1 MNHSIAIYTMKAKK
15 DLRKAFESKEEATFV
30 EKRRW
35 ITGYNEFKKAVKD
48 KISMLI
54 FFSYAEEQSGV
65 VYMGR
70 LTKIEIDDET
80 TRYSFVMLKS
90 FNNPKDLSA
99 LILNNGNKPLS
110 DNYIR
115 PYAIVKLPNDID
127 NWH

>member
-1 MNHSIAIYTMKAKK
+1 MKAKK
-15 DLRKAFESKEEATFV
+15 DLRKAFESKEGTTFV

-35 ITGYNEFKKAVKD
+35 ITGYHEFKKAEKD
-48 KISMLI
+48 KTSMLI
-54 FFSYAEEQSGV
+54 FFSYAEEQSGI

-90 FNNPKDLSA
+90 FNNPQNLSA
-99 LILNNGNKPLS
+99 LILNNSNKPLS